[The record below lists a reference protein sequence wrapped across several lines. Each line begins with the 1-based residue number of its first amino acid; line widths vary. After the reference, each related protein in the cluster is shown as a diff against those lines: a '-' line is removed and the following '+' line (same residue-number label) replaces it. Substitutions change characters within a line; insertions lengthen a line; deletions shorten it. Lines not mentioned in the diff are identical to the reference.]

1 MTLESGVQSSSK
13 TRSIQPRRVRLRT
26 ISLRIPEDL
35 ENAVRSEAA
44 RKRMTV
50 SSYIIRA
57 LSVGL
62 PGGVELGPRFEPF
75 DFVRIF
81 RPLIV
86 SILKRLTNK
95 QIQSIADEALLPL
108 LKEAAITNYSSANI
122 DALRSLVDKLARYI
136 HSWPVSVTHFEDD
149 KGEHFLVWH
158 GVSPE
163 WSRLTGETMKK
174 YVQQLGLDAQ
184 YEATPNATIFTILH
198 KKIAKG

>member
-1 MTLESGVQSSSK
+1 MSNRGPHTN
-13 TRSIQPRRVRLRT
+13 QPRRVKLRT

-35 ENAVRSEAA
+35 ESAVRSEAA
-44 RKRMTV
+44 RKKMTV
-50 SSYIIRA
+50 SSFIIRA

-86 SILKRLTNK
+86 SMLKQLTDK
-95 QIQSIADEALLPL
+95 QIRSIADEALFPL
-108 LKEAAITNYSSANI
+108 LKEAAITNYSSANMN
-122 DALRSLVDKLARYI
+122 ALRSIIDMLARYI

-158 GVSPE
+158 GVSQE
-163 WSRLTGETMKK
+163 WSKLTGETMKR
-174 YVQQLGLDAQ
+174 YVQQLGLESK
-184 YEATPNATIFTILH
+184 YEATPNATIFTVMPSKRIRH
-198 KKIAKG
+198 